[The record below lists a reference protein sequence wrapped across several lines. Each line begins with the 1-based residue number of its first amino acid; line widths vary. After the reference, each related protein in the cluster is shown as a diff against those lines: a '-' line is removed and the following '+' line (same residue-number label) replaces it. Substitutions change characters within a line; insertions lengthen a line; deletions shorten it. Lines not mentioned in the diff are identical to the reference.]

1 MASWSGACRG
11 RPPGSRPATRSRCC
25 PPCREADMSDV
36 GGGAGQADQ
45 PADSMP
51 DDPLVLAGQKFGS
64 RLIMGTGGA
73 PSLDVLGRA
82 LAASGTEVTT
92 VAMRKIDPSSP
103 GSVLDVITQRGITVL
118 PNTAGCFTAAEAV
131 RTARLAAEALGTT
144 WVKLEVIADEVTLLP
159 DPVELLDAAE
169 RLVAEGFTVLP
180 YSNDDPVLARR
191 LEQAGCAAVMPL
203 GAPIGS
209 GLGIRNP
216 HNIELMVQAASVPVI
231 LDAGIG
237 TASDAALAMELGCSA
252 VLLATAVTRA
262 RDPELMAA
270 AMRSA
275 VIAGRLAYRAGRI
288 PMRRYANPSSPPVAG

>member
-1 MASWSGACRG
+1 VTEVHR
-11 RPPGSRPATRSRCC
+11 
-25 PPCREADMSDV
+25 
-36 GGGAGQADQ
+36 
-45 PADSMP
+45 
-51 DDPLVLAGQKFGS
+51 DDPLVLGGQKFGS

-82 LAASGTEVTT
+82 LTASGTEITT
-92 VAMRKIDPSSP
+92 VAMRRIDPASS
-103 GSVLDVITQRGITVL
+103 GSVLDVLAERGIKVL

-131 RTARLAAEALGTT
+131 RTARLAAEALATT

-159 DPVELLDAAE
+159 DAVELLDAAE

-180 YSNDDPVLARR
+180 YTNDDPVLARR

-231 LDAGIG
+231 MDAGVG
-237 TASDAALAMELGCSA
+237 TASDAAFAMELGCSA
-252 VLLATAVTRA
+252 VLLATSVTRA

-275 VIAGRLAYRAGRI
+275 VIAGRLASRAGRI
-288 PMRRYANPSSPPVAG
+288 PRRFYAVASSPP